1 MSDLF
6 EDFAT
11 NMVDTYNRRVPSAW
25 CTSHRDDPASS
36 TDAAKRHEPR
46 AASNAGI
53 LLYTIRHNDKPLTA
67 CELSIAS
74 GVERTET
81 SRRLSDLHKRGLITK
96 GEIKLCSVKQ
106 VKMLTWKVV

>member
-25 CTSHRDDPASS
+25 CTSRTTDPVTS
-36 TDAAKRHEPR
+36 TEAARRHNPR

-53 LLYTIRHNDKPLTA
+53 LLSTIRHNDKSLTA

-81 SRRLSDLHKRGLITK
+81 SRRLSDLCRRGLIEK
-96 GEIKLCSVKQ
+96 GAIKVCSVKQ
-106 VKMLTWKVV
+106 RKMLTWRAT